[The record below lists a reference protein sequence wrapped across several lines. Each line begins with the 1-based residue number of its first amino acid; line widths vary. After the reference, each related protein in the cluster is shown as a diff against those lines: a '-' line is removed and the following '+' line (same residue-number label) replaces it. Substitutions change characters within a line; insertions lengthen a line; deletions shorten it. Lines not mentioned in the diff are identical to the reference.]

1 MIEPKLRFKADDG
14 SQFPDWEEKK
24 MGDITS
30 QYKVRNKKRL
40 PLEIYSV
47 NNIVGFIPQSEQFDD
62 AGYLK
67 DTDTSIYM
75 IVPPRHFAY
84 NPARLDI
91 GSIGYQYLD
100 HDVQVSSLYEVFET
114 SDLVNDEFLWSWF
127 HTHYFNNVVK
137 RLQEGGVRLYF
148 YYDKMQEVKIGLP
161 SLPEQ
166 QKIAE
171 FLSMIDTVIAKQKET
186 VSAWEERKKGV
197 MQKLFSQEA
206 RFKADDGNDF
216 PEWEEKK
223 LGEVG
228 DIMTGNTPSTKQED
242 YYGGCYLWVTPADIT
257 DSREVSVTAKKLTE
271 LGYTV
276 ARHIP
281 ANSVLVTCIAS
292 IGKNAIIRENG
303 SCNQQINSITPYND
317 YSVEFVYYLI
327 CQNERLLH
335 ANAGTGG
342 MEILNK
348 DSFSKIKMYFPCL
361 EEQQKIVDCLSSLDE
376 VIAKQKATLAAW
388 EELKKGLLQQMFV

>member
-1 MIEPKLRFKADDG
+1 MNEPKLRFKADDG

-24 MGDITS
+24 LGDITS

-75 IVPPRHFAY
+75 IVPPKHFAY

-114 SDLVNDEFLWSWF
+114 SNLVNDEFLWSWF

-171 FLSMIDTVIAKQKET
+171 FLSTIDTVIEKQKET

-197 MQKLFSQEA
+197 MQKLFSQEV
-206 RFKADDGNDF
+206 RFKADDGSEF
-216 PEWEEKK
+216 PEWEKKK
-223 LGEVG
+223 L
-228 DIMTGNTPSTKQED
+228 ED
-242 YYGGCYLWVTPADIT
+242 VVEFLDGQRKPLEAGQRVSGKYPYYGASGIIDYVENYIFDEELILLSEDGANILDRNYRVCFLAKGKYWVNNHAHVLRAMDGNVNGFICEQLELFDYRKYNSGGAQP
-257 DSREVSVTAKKLTE
+257 KLNQ
-271 LGYTV
+271 
-276 ARHIP
+276 A
-281 ANSVLVTCIAS
+281 TCRS
-292 IGKNAIIRENG
+292 IIMNI
-303 SCNQQINSITPYND
+303 
-317 YSVEFVYYLI
+317 
-327 CQNERLLH
+327 
-335 ANAGTGG
+335 
-342 MEILNK
+342 
-348 DSFSKIKMYFPCL
+348 PCL
-361 EEQQKIVDCLSSLDE
+361 AEQQKIADCLSSLDE
-376 VIAKQKATLAAW
+376 VIEKQKATLAAW
-388 EELKKGLLQQMFV
+388 EALKKGLLQQMFV

>member
-24 MGDITS
+24 LGDITS

-171 FLSMIDTVIAKQKET
+171 FLSTIDTVIEKQKAT
-186 VSAWEERKKGV
+186 VEAWKERKKGV
-197 MQKLFSQEA
+197 MQKLFSQEV
-206 RFKADDGNDF
+206 RFKADDGSDF

-223 LGEVG
+223 LGDDVQFLNGRAYKQDELLASGKYRVLRVG
-228 DIMTGNTPSTKQED
+228 NLFTNDSFYYSDLELDDEKYIEDGNLIYAWSATFGPRIYHGEKCIYHYHIWKLNFDENVLSKLFLNN
-242 YYGGCYLWVTPADIT
+242 YLLYD
-257 DSREVSVTAKKLTE
+257 
-271 LGYTV
+271 
-276 ARHIP
+276 
-281 ANSVLVTCIAS
+281 
-292 IGKNAIIRENG
+292 
-303 SCNQQINSITPYND
+303 
-317 YSVEFVYYLI
+317 VEKI
-327 CQNERLLH
+327 KSQR
-335 ANAGTGG
+335 TGG
-342 MEILNK
+342 TMVHITKSAMENRTL
-348 DSFSKIKMYFPCL
+348 FFPCL
-361 EEQQKIVDCLSSLDE
+361 AEQQKIADCLSALDD
-376 VIAKQKATLAAW
+376 VIEKQKATLSAW